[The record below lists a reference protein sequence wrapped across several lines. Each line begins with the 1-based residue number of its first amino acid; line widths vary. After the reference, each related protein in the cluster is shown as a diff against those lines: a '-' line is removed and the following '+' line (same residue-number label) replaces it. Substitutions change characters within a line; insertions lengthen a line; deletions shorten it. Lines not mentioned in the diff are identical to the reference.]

1 MARQLT
7 VPPYAAYAVRRV
19 GQGIAVLVLSY
30 LMLFFVLF
38 WIPGNPVQAMLADP
52 DATYTPQQVNELL
65 AYYGLN
71 RPVLDQLLTSFWH
84 LLQGNLG
91 VSLAKVEPVGTMIA
105 QALPSTLQLAAA
117 TAVVTVL
124 IAGVVSTVATTAPWR
139 WLRRI
144 ALAIP
149 ALSLSV
155 PSFVLALTVL
165 QVFSYQLGWFNTLT
179 ATGLSATLPA
189 AIVLAIP
196 VAAPFTR
203 VLSESAIEVQ
213 REPFVTFARSKGLSQ
228 AKILLAHVLR
238 LSAMPGVT
246 MLGLAV
252 SELIAGSVIV
262 ESVFSRNGLG
272 SVIDA
277 AVTSKDSPV
286 ILGTVL
292 LVVAM
297 IVVINLAID
306 LLYPLLDPRLRIH
319 AEEATK

>member
-7 VPPYAAYAVRRV
+7 LPPYVAFCLRRV
-19 GQGIAVLVLSY
+19 GQGIVVLVVSY
-30 LMLFFVLF
+30 LALFFVLF
-38 WIPGNPVQAMLADP
+38 WIPGNPIQAMLADP

-71 RPVLDQLLTSFWH
+71 RPVLDQFGVSVWH
-84 LLQGNLG
+84 LLHGNLG
-91 VSLAKVEPVGTMIA
+91 ISLAKVEPVNTMIA
-105 QALPSTLQLAAA
+105 QALPSTLQLAAY
-117 TAVVTVL
+117 TAVIVVI
-124 IAGVVSTVATTAPWR
+124 IAVVVSTVAATTRWR
-139 WLRRI
+139 PVRLV
-144 ALAIP
+144 ALTIP

-165 QVFSYQLGWFNTLT
+165 QVFSYELGWFNTLT

-196 VAAPFTR
+196 VSAPFTR
-203 VLSESAIEVQ
+203 VLSESAIDVE

-228 AKILLAHVLR
+228 TRILLAHVLR
-238 LSAMPGVT
+238 PSAMPGVT

-286 ILGTVL
+286 ILAVVL
-292 LVVAM
+292 LAVAV
-297 IVVINLAID
+297 IIVINLGID
-306 LLYPLLDPRLRIH
+306 LLYPLLDPRLRVH
-319 AEEATK
+319 AAEATP